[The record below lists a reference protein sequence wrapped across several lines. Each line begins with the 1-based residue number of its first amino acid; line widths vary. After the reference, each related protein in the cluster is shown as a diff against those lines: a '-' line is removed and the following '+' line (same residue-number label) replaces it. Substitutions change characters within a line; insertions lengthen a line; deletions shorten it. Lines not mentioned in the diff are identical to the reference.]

1 MNEVKITMDANDW
14 MTVGAAKDRLGLT
27 TEEFA
32 RRAIRLLAE
41 SVIGDAAS
49 AAAEA

>member
-1 MNEVKITMDANDW
+1 MNKVEITMDANDW

-32 RRAIRLLAE
+32 RRAILILAE
-41 SVIGDAAS
+41 SVIGTTS
-49 AAAEA
+49 TAAEA